1 MRSNTIR
8 CLIAWHARG
17 QRFDPAYLHQNSK
30 RLSIFMLSLF
40 HLCKKYLTFSLTL
53 LRAWLQLGEFDSA
66 CFTTSESVLS
76 VMPRRFA
83 FSESIHTCNG
93 FAPFEA
99 LQPTQ
104 HKAMFSRV
112 AILISL
118 MMCSHERFLL
128 RSELNWQPQYTQLV
142 SRFIT
147 AVSIF
152 SGIPQ
157 RLLKLNLP
165 IFNLGCKSIQ

>member
-1 MRSNTIR
+1 
-8 CLIAWHARG
+8 
-17 QRFDPAYLHQNSK
+17 
-30 RLSIFMLSLF
+30 MLSLF
-40 HLCKKYLTFSLTL
+40 HLCKKYLTFPLIFSQ
-53 LRAWLQLGEFDSA
+53 AWFHLGEFDSA

-83 FSESIHTCNG
+83 FSESSHTCNG

-142 SRFIT
+142 SRFNT

-165 IFNLGCKSIQ
+165 IFNLGCKSNPTNSFKK